1 MKNTNTW
8 KLNNMLLNKQQI
20 TEENKK
26 EMRIETNDN
35 ENMATQNLQVAVKV
49 VLKGNFIAIQA
60 YLKKQER
67 HQINNLSFNLK
78 QQKKNKRIQG

>member
-1 MKNTNTW
+1 
-8 KLNNMLLNKQQI
+8 MLLNKQQI

-26 EMRIETNDN
+26 EIKIETNDN
-35 ENMATQNLQVAVKV
+35 ENMATQNLWVAVKV

-67 HQINNLSFNLK
+67 HQINSLILQVK
-78 QQKKNKRIQG
+78 QLEKNNNKNKKTSELVEGKKS

>member
-35 ENMATQNLQVAVKV
+35 KNIAT
-49 VLKGNFIAIQA
+49 
-60 YLKKQER
+60 
-67 HQINNLSFNLK
+67 
-78 QQKKNKRIQG
+78 